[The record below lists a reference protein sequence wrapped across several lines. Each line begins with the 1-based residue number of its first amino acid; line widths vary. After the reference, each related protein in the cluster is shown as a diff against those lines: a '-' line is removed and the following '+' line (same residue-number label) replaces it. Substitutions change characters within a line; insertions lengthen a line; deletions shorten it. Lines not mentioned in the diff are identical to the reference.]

1 MNRLESV
8 ITSDVQF
15 VSEDMLKLLENEIG
29 YAVKNFITL
38 SNGVRVRYI
47 KKDGKIKFMAEFEA
61 DRVRPLGFIPK
72 RGF

>member
-1 MNRLESV
+1 MNRLESM
-8 ITSDVQF
+8 ITADVQLI
-15 VSEDMLKLLENEIG
+15 SEDLLKLLENEIT

-47 KKDGKIKFMAEFEA
+47 KKDGKVKFMAEFDA
-61 DRVRPLGFIPK
+61 DSIRPLGFIPK